1 MFRSAVFFSV
11 LLVALLSLTIGT
23 NHIALATSNTTQVT
37 NQTKGLFN
45 GTTIEPREISFK
57 ANQTTSMQ
65 NQTAQALPSTT
76 PPPPPPPTER
86 SFLVQE
92 ITPQVN
98 QTTPT
103 GNQTAEALPPP
114 PTGRYFLP
122 IISTIAR
129 GYFGLGDW
137 ESVVHVTSNADFLT
151 CIWARNVEISQGG
164 VQILTPPSDFR
175 GRGSTG
181 PFDGLVL
188 DVPAQTGM
196 DLGCIGA
203 DAGET
208 IDISNAF
215 GARVTVYLT
224 VITAQGATVN
234 MIGVPMP

>member
-1 MFRSAVFFSV
+1 MFRSTVLFSV
-11 LLVALLSLTIGT
+11 LIVALLSLTIGT
-23 NHIALATSNTTQVT
+23 NHLALATSNNTQVA
-37 NQTKGLFN
+37 NLTKGLFN
-45 GTTIEPREISFK
+45 GTTIEPREMSSK

-65 NQTAQALPSTT
+65 NRTAEALSS
-76 PPPPPPPTER
+76 PPPTER
-86 SFLVQE
+86 SFIVQE
-92 ITPQVN
+92 FTPQAD
-98 QTTPT
+98 QTTST
-103 GNQTAEALPPP
+103 GNQTAEALPPL

-137 ESVVHVTSNADFLT
+137 EAVVHVTSDADFLT

-234 MIGVPMP
+234 MIGVPRP

>member
-1 MFRSAVFFSV
+1 MFRSTALFSV
-11 LLVALLSLTIGT
+11 LIVALLSLTIVT
-23 NHIALATSNTTQVT
+23 NDVALATSNITQVA
-37 NQTKGLFN
+37 NQTKGLLN
-45 GTTIEPREISFK
+45 GTTIEPREISSK
-57 ANQTTSMQ
+57 ANQTASMQ
-65 NQTAQALPSTT
+65 NQTAQALPS
-76 PPPPPPPTER
+76 PSPPTER

-92 ITPQVN
+92 ITPQAN
-98 QTTPT
+98 QTISP
-103 GNQTAEALPPP
+103 GNQTAQALPTP

-122 IISTIAR
+122 ITSTIAR

-137 ESVVHVTSNADFLT
+137 EVVVHVTSNADFLT

-175 GRGSTG
+175 TRGSTG
-181 PFDGLVL
+181 PHDGLVL
-188 DVPAQTGM
+188 DVPRQTGM

-203 DAGET
+203 NAGET

-234 MIGVPMP
+234 MIGVPRP